1 MDNMIR
7 PPRRP
12 ARPSAPDTVPVPVPT
27 PSAAASPPVPASEPL
42 PQDKPPR
49 PPRRRLY
56 TVLITIGVLLAAAAA
71 LWLTYQALL
80 QPVDSGDSSAQKI
93 VIKPGQSFSEVADL
107 LTQRSLIRSPLAFE
121 IMARLSGKH
130 NAVKAGTCTLTRD
143 ESATQIL
150 DKITSGCHD
159 FKAITFYPGATLYK
173 SRSKPT
179 SMDVTDVLLMAGYGQ
194 AEIDAALA
202 KTYTTEGIDLFA
214 GKPAGTDLEGYVYGE
229 TYYVDTDATVEEVLQ
244 TAFDQM
250 AADIKAGGYVEK
262 FRTHGLTLYQGIT
275 LASIVQRELSCTSGS
290 TACYQDQQRIAQVF
304 YTRLAS
310 SMTLGSDVTFYYA
323 ADKLGV
329 DPATDIDSPYNTR
342 RYGGLPPG
350 PIAAPGIH
358 ALDAVAHPASTDYL
372 FFIAG
377 DDGTV
382 HYAHT
387 DAEHQQNIAKY
398 CQKLCSEL

>member
-12 ARPSAPDTVPVPVPT
+12 VRPPAPDPAPDEMPA
-27 PSAAASPPVPASEPL
+27 PLAPPPVSVPEPF
-42 PQDKPPR
+42 PEEKPPR
-49 PPRRRLY
+49 QRRHRLY
-56 TVLITIGVLLAAAAA
+56 ASLIVIGGLLAAAAA

-80 QPVDSGDSSAQKI
+80 QPVDPSDRSAQKI
-93 VIKPGQSFSEVADL
+93 VIKSGQSFSEVADL
-107 LTQRSLIRSPLAFE
+107 LSQRSLIRSPLAFE

-179 SMDVTDVLLMAGYGQ
+179 SMDVTDVLLAAGYSQ

-214 GKPAGTDLEGYVYGE
+214 DKPAGTDLEGYIYGE

-244 TAFDQM
+244 TVFDQM
-250 AADIKAGGYVEK
+250 AADIETGGYVEK
-262 FRTHGLTLYQGIT
+262 FQARGLTLYQGIT

-358 ALDAVAHPASTDYL
+358 ALDAVANPASTDYL
-372 FFIAG
+372 FFITG